1 MLLFIL
7 LSILFFSNSNKEKLS
22 TCNDINRKS
31 SILLRERKYKKVID
45 TIKSNRCEFSM
56 SKKIFSSLDTPRK
69 GQVISSNSLLARAY
83 FELNEKKQAIEI
95 AESIIYSYNRI
106 LSQNDKLLLKN
117 LENDVFEMKIIEE
130 NA

>member
-1 MLLFIL
+1 M
-7 LSILFFSNSNKEKLS
+7 
-22 TCNDINRKS
+22 
-31 SILLRERKYKKVID
+31 
-45 TIKSNRCEFSM
+45 
-56 SKKIFSSLDTPRK
+56 
-69 GQVISSNSLLARAY
+69 ISSNSLLARAY

-95 AESIIYSYNRI
+95 ADSIIYSYNRI